1 MDENLY
7 IKAIKLVLSKNN
19 NVNML
24 LLDEFKLIDENTSI
38 DNDNGELIAKS
49 NGGTLQ
55 FENDINFATY
65 LYQFTI
71 GVLLPQ
77 TYEEETMYAKT
88 SIIRKA
94 FRDSNLML
102 TDPTVYDI
110 GPIVFS
116 SSSIVQHTDNI
127 QYREL
132 NFQNT
137 VIERL

>member
-7 IKAIKLVLSKNN
+7 IKAIKLVLSQNS
-19 NVNML
+19 VDML
-24 LLDEFKLIDENTSI
+24 LLPEIKLIDENTSI
-38 DNDNGELIAKS
+38 DNFNGELIAKS

-65 LYQFTI
+65 QYQFTI
-71 GVLLPQ
+71 GVVLPQ
-77 TYEEETMYAKT
+77 TYEEETLYKKT

-94 FRDSNLML
+94 FRDSSLIL
-102 TDPTVYDI
+102 VDPTVYDI
-110 GPIVFS
+110 GPIIFS
-116 SSSIVQHTDNI
+116 SSTPVQHTDNI